1 MFRNMLLTGAIV
13 FFSMVSF
20 GMARGET
27 RYRTATFAGGCF
39 WCMEHPFDEVDGV
52 IDVVSGYTGGKTE
65 NPTYEQVCSL
75 DTGHLEAIHVTYDP
89 SKVSYE
95 TLLDVFWRQIDP
107 TDADGQFADRG
118 SQYAT
123 AIIYHDE
130 DQRVLA
136 ELSKKELGQS
146 GKFDKPIATKILQAS
161 KFFKA
166 EEHHQDYYKK
176 NPIHYNRYKAGS
188 GRQSFLKVVWEDEA
202 KRKVYEKPDDKII
215 KEKLTDLQYSVTQ
228 KNGTERP
235 FSNKY
240 WDNKKEG
247 IYVDIVTGEPLFSS
261 GDKFESG
268 TGWPSFIKPLAN
280 ENIVEKRDKTLFSVR
295 TEVRSKH
302 GDSHLGHVFDDGPKP
317 LGMRYCINSA
327 SLRFIPKKNFKKE
340 GYGEYTKLFE

>member
-1 MFRNMLLTGAIV
+1 MFRNMFLTGAVV

-20 GMARGET
+20 GMTKET

-39 WCMEHPFDEVDGV
+39 WCMEHPFDKIDGV

-65 NPTYEQVCSL
+65 NPTYEQVCSI

-89 SKVSYE
+89 RIVSYE

-107 TDADGQFADRG
+107 TDVSGQFADRG

-123 AIIYHDE
+123 AIIYHDD

-136 ELSKKELGQS
+136 ELSKKKLENS
-146 GKFDKPIATKILQAS
+146 GKFDKPIVTKILRVS

-166 EEHHQDYYKK
+166 EEYHQDYYKK
-176 NPIHYNRYKAGS
+176 NPIHYNSYRMGS
-188 GRQSFLKVVWEDEA
+188 GRQNFLKKVWEDEP
-202 KRKVYEKPDDKII
+202 KRKVYEKPDDTII
-215 KEKLTDLQYSVTQ
+215 KAKLTDLQYSVTQ

-240 WDNKKEG
+240 WDNQKEG

-261 GDKFESG
+261 KDKFESG

-280 ENIVEKRDKTLFSVR
+280 ENIVEKKDKTLFSVR
-295 TEVRSKH
+295 TEVRSRH
-302 GDSHLGHVFDDGPKP
+302 GDSHLGHVFGDGPKP

-327 SLRFIPKKNFKKE
+327 SLKFISKKDLNKD